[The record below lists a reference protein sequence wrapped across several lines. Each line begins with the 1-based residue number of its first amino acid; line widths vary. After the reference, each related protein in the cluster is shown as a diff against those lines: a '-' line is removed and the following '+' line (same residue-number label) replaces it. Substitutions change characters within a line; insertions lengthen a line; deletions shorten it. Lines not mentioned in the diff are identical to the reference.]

1 MFSIPI
7 RVYWEDTDAGGVVY
21 HARYVA
27 FLERARSDALR
38 AMGRGQQAL
47 QQILPNG
54 TAKMIYIVGEKGI
67 RTEFV
72 TGGMG
77 LASGSVSIMKPTG
90 EMFMLTPANKT
101 YWKTTVAQAV
111 GMMAQA
117 GITPE
122 VQVTRTGELATV
134 GGLKTEKVTMALS
147 IPLPIPPE
155 ALAQGLDLAAAAQAR
170 GIEESAFAART
181 AGSHRVAEAVPVSL
195 TQIRRHHEIELLADG
210 VRCRV
215 AKQGSGASAPK
226 PNDPGCIGDYD
237 CVLIHADPSCDGRP
251 ASLRRARRNGSSHG
265 AQYSLRLLT
274 PS

>member
-1 MFSIPI
+1 MLRKLIVTI
-7 RVYWEDTDAGGVVY
+7 LLAAGGAASL
-21 HARYVA
+21 HAELKYTMEMKQNKIENA
-27 FLERARSDALR
+27 PESSNQLL
-38 AMGRGQQAL
+38 AMMGQQAL

-101 YWKTTVAQAV
+101 YWKTTVAQAA

-155 ALAQGLDLAAAAQAR
+155 ALSQLPPGFPTTLKMQIDNWIATERYKEYAAMASKGNSILSSF
-170 GIEESAFAART
+170 GIDPTKIDGITMRALMRADIFGPVEIESVIT
-181 AGSHRVAEAVPVSL
+181 EIGEEAV
-195 TQIRRHHEIELLADG
+195 A
-210 VRCRV
+210 
-215 AKQGSGASAPK
+215 
-226 PNDPGCIGDYD
+226 
-237 CVLIHADPSCDGRP
+237 
-251 ASLRRARRNGSSHG
+251 ASLFEVPADFKLVPGPG
-265 AQYSLRLLT
+265 GIGG
-274 PS
+274 